1 MLISLGNLGNP
12 LLTWKTNI
20 YKKKKKMVKNSHYTK
35 NHIQELDDQKNVN
48 TKSMIIGNSPMKKR
62 QLNKK

>member
-12 LLTWKTNI
+12 FLTWKTNI